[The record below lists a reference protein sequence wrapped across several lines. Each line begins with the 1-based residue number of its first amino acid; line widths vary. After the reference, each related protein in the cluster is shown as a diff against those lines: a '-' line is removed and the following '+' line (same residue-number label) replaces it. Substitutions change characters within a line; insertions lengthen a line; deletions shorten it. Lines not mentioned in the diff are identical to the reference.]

1 MAFPF
6 NLNQLSKGPVF
17 YDIREDLP
25 GFETIAD
32 ADKESQIRQTAL
44 FKRGLVNRVYNDLA
58 EKLFEGGGDDYH
70 CMSPACPRCVRVN
83 RQGFYHAATTLSNQ
97 YDEANQRLITLVY
110 YSDVMTT
117 KQLMGFDYTRIEQR
131 LYKQLE
137 RCGFKHP
144 VIGGLELD
152 FNEDIKRWVPHFHL
166 LAVNDV
172 EAIEKLRGYF
182 KKEKRSMSSVDPFA
196 QYISRPMLVQRLK
209 NPSKQISYLCKQ
221 RWQSIHAYRDK
232 DGKRRT
238 SKRRLDERRFP
249 QSLRLLDQF
258 SFSDLLFLYKARV
271 ISNEIIGASCQREK
285 GGNHVKE

>member
-1 MAFPF
+1 MTTRQLIAF
-6 NLNQLSKGPVF
+6 N
-17 YDIREDLP
+17 
-25 GFETIAD
+25 
-32 ADKESQIRQTAL
+32 
-44 FKRGLVNRVYNDLA
+44 
-58 EKLFEGGGDDYH
+58 
-70 CMSPACPRCVRVN
+70 PARL
-83 RQGFYHAATTLSNQ
+83 Q
-97 YDEANQRLITLVY
+97 QRLR
-110 YSDVMTT
+110 
-117 KQLMGFDYTRIEQR
+117 KQLI
-131 LYKQLE
+131 

-152 FNEDIKRWVPHFHL
+152 FNEDIKLWVPHFHL

-172 EAIEKLRGYF
+172 EAIEILRGYF
-182 KKEKRSMSSVDPFA
+182 KKEKRSMSPTDPSA

-249 QSLRLLDQF
+249 LSLRILDQF